1 MSIRKIL
8 KFVGFACAAFAMTAG
23 QAAAAPKV
31 RLGYVHV
38 ELVDVPLFHG
48 VSRGIFAEHG
58 VDVELIKFDNGTQ
71 INQALAGGRIDAA
84 LAGAALLQNFAVQGN
99 GVIIAPSYMDS
110 NDLYASPASGVKS
123 VAELAGKQ
131 VAFPLAT
138 TAHILVDWALADA
151 GMNMSSIKVVNTSYA
166 STASAVISGAVAA
179 AATHAGLARVIRR
192 EVPDVIKL
200 ADLKKYVPNRVVLG
214 GLVASN
220 AFYAADK
227 PTLANL
233 VTGYVRAYREVWQ
246 DKKAQREVYDKFYAK
261 DQSLQDYES
270 NIAEIITLPTP
281 EQWMKYLDDGSVAK
295 WAVDVAK
302 TLERAGALK
311 TIVDPKQFLDAS
323 FYREAVRLT
332 ATSKAK

>member
-1 MSIRKIL
+1 VSISKFLKI
-8 KFVGFACAAFAMTAG
+8 VGFAFAAFAITAG

-38 ELVDVPLFHG
+38 EIVDVPLFHG
-48 VSRGIFAEHG
+48 VSRGIFAQNG

-110 NDLYASPASGVKS
+110 NDLFASPASGVKT
-123 VAELAGKQ
+123 VADLAGKQ

-151 GMNMSSIKVVNTSYA
+151 GMDMSSIKVVNTSYA
-166 STASAVISGAVAA
+166 STGSAVISGAVAA

-192 EVPDVIKL
+192 EVPNVIKL

-220 AFYAADK
+220 AFYAAEK
-227 PTLANL
+227 ATLTNL
-233 VTGYVRAYREVWQ
+233 VTGYVRAYREVWT
-246 DKKAQREVYDKFYAK
+246 DKKAQRDVFDKFYAK
-261 DQSLQDYES
+261 DQTLQDYES

-311 TIVDPKQFLDAS
+311 TIVEPKQFLDTS
-323 FYREAVRLT
+323 FYREALSRT
-332 ATSKAK
+332 ASRAK